1 VTDSHL
7 DRARR
12 VAEEVLFP
20 AAAAVDRAER
30 VPEEH
35 FEALAAQ
42 GFYNIGSLDRPTLGA
57 LVETFAGAC
66 LATAFV
72 WIQHRGSLQHLP
84 QVRPSWLSD
93 LATGRKRGGIARAGA
108 RPGGLEIRT
117 VDGGYVLDGRVPW
130 VTGWGLVDVLQVGAF
145 DPADGQVRFLLMDV
159 VDAPS
164 LSAERLELS
173 AANASR
179 TTTLTFSE
187 HFVGADR
194 FTHALPLQEWQRGE
208 APGSALNGFLALG
221 VASRCVSLLAAS
233 PAAPALSAEV
243 DRCRADL
250 LAADA
255 ASTPAARAAA
265 SELAA
270 RAAGTLAV
278 HSGSRSV
285 LRGGHPE
292 RLVRE
297 AAFLLV
303 FGTRP
308 AIRDRLLPLVAAPP
322 PAAGACA

>member
-1 VTDSHL
+1 MPIVTDSL
-7 DRARR
+7 LSRARR
-12 VAEEVLFP
+12 VAEDVLFP

-35 FEALAAQ
+35 FETLAAQ
-42 GFYNIGSLDRPTLGA
+42 GFYDIGSLDRPTLGA

-72 WIQHRGSLQHLP
+72 WIQHRGSLQRLP
-84 QVRPSWLSD
+84 RIHPPWLSE

-108 RPGGLEIRT
+108 RPGGLGIRA
-117 VDGGYVLDGRVPW
+117 VDGGYMLDGQVPW
-130 VTGWGLVDVLQVGAF
+130 VTGWGMVDVLQVGAF
-145 DPADGQVRFLLMDV
+145 DAADGQVRFLLMDV

-173 AANASR
+173 AANASG
-179 TTTLTFSE
+179 TVTLTFSE

-221 VASRCVSLLAAS
+221 VASRCVRLMDSPPALAAS
-233 PAAPALSAEV
+233 L
-243 DRCRADL
+243 DRCRSDL

-255 ASTPAARAAA
+255 ASTPAARAAVSA
-265 SELAA
+265 LAV
-270 RAAGTLAV
+270 RCAAALAV
-278 HSGSRSV
+278 HTGSRSV
-285 LRGGHPE
+285 LAGSTAA
-292 RLVRE
+292 RLARE

-308 AIRDRLLPLVAAPP
+308 AIRSALLADFV
-322 PAAGACA
+322 G

>member
-1 VTDSHL
+1 M
-7 DRARR
+7 
-12 VAEEVLFP
+12 AEEVLFP
-20 AAAAVDRAER
+20 AAPAVDRAER

-35 FEALAAQ
+35 FATLAAQ
-42 GFYNIGSLDRPTLGA
+42 GFYDVAGLDRQTLGA

-72 WIQHRGSLQHLP
+72 WIQHRGSLQVPLL
-84 QVRPSWLSD
+84 VRPTWQSE
-93 LATGRKRGGIARAGA
+93 LATGVKRGGIARAGA
-108 RPGGLEIRT
+108 RPGGLQIRT
-117 VDGGYVLDGRVPW
+117 VEGGYVLDGAVPW
-130 VTGWGLVDVLQVGAF
+130 VTGWGLVDLLQVGAF
-145 DPADGQVRFLLMDV
+145 DPADGQVKFLLMDAV
-159 VDAPS
+159 GAPT
-164 LSAERLELS
+164 LNAERLELS
-173 AANASR
+173 AAHASR
-179 TTTLTFSE
+179 TFTLTFTE

-194 FTHALPLQEWQRGE
+194 FTHALPLEEWQRGE

-221 VASRCVSLLAAS
+221 VASRCVSLLAGS
-233 PAAPALSAEV
+233 PAAAALSTEV
-243 DRCRADL
+243 GRCRADL

-265 SELAA
+265 AQLAT
-270 RAAGTLAV
+270 RAASTLAV

-322 PAAGACA
+322 SLPPSPSG